1 MTCKEISKYIYS
13 DKFSTQSKPFCSWYA
28 NQDATRER
36 DCLRELKER
45 SETGI
50 WWVHWSWQ
58 SQQVGEM
65 CLFLR
70 WSFSLVFPLCFIS
83 GFVIVGEDNT
93 GKLDLGIFIASIVP
107 DGPADKDGRIK
118 PGLKHRQTETKEVT
132 CDRLWKEICYDLFIL
147 CLSFVRSGGRLIS
160 LNKTSLEGVTFS
172 DAAAILQNSPEEVE
186 LIVSQP
192 KCKMIR
198 AFYTATTM
206 FKNHDLIQPLHV
218 LI

>member
-1 MTCKEISKYIYS
+1 MVHLTAESYPMYVRSVIYSSKHVNYLVGKFQFIYTFYFAWCVTCKEILKYIYS
-13 DKFSTQSKPFCSWYA
+13 DKFSIQSKLFCSWYA
-28 NQDATRER
+28 DQDATGER

-50 WWVHWSWQ
+50 WWVPWSWQ
-58 SQQVGEM
+58 SQRVAEM

-118 PGLKHRQTETKEVT
+118 PGLKHRQTETKQV
-132 CDRLWKEICYDLFIL
+132 CMWPLMKRILFY
-147 CLSFVRSGGRLIS
+147 CLFVQVDASFL
-160 LNKTSLEGVTFS
+160 
-172 DAAAILQNSPEEVE
+172 
-186 LIVSQP
+186 
-192 KCKMIR
+192 
-198 AFYTATTM
+198 
-206 FKNHDLIQPLHV
+206 
-218 LI
+218 